1 MGDYA
6 RHHQYTV
13 DLNKPL
19 KRHFCGVLLAG
30 GDNDGDDFIFA
41 VKRDGEAYKPDT
53 LPLPEYFFL
62 RSDGKTVVHYCDH
75 MTKDGIVTVTLP
87 RECYEC
93 EGRFALT
100 VKLRN
105 YPNVVTTVAM
115 IDGFI
120 RKASAGTV
128 IHPETDEEESGN
140 VSWAT
145 VPDYWQTHI
154 DEQVNTVNQAIAAAT
169 GGRSAFLFYTDAHWT
184 YNYQK
189 SPKLLKYLCMNT
201 PMKKVIFGGDVI
213 EDETDLAYLD
223 EWREDV
229 SQLPWHHSVAGNHDD
244 SIDDTWTLDTV
255 YDFLLKPEATDD
267 VVRGANLY
275 YHIDV
280 AGEKTRYLF
289 LDTATKTGNILNDP
303 AQEAW
308 LKSTLL
314 STPAGWHIVAVSHIW
329 ASVNY
334 DVNPPVATG
343 ISMGGQI
350 CLDMFDAYNAR
361 TGDFASCTGKV
372 EFCIG
377 GHAHVDADYV
387 STGGIP
393 IILAETDSR
402 NIRNGGSCTA
412 GTITENSV
420 NAIVADYA
428 SGVVKVIR
436 IGRGNSRTVQLDGS
450 GSEVVTDYDYVAPT
464 GNFTNVIKT
473 STETDLVTPYNEGHG
488 YKNDYR
494 YSSSSM
500 SETGATGWDITG
512 LFPLKIG
519 DTLRFHNVEFM
530 DLDNTG
536 GTNKRNAIWLFS
548 SDLTKCTQTDHYTPD
563 NLPADV
569 WNAEYNDKGDIVKM
583 TVPMSYGATYA
594 YARVVAKNLTGAS
607 VITVN
612 EEIVITG

>member
-6 RHHQYTV
+6 RHHHYTV

-19 KRHFCGVLLAG
+19 QRHFCGILLAE
-30 GDNDGDDFIFA
+30 GDYQGDAFTFTLN
-41 VKRDGEAYKPDT
+41 RDGVAYKPST
-53 LPLPEYFFL
+53 LPYIRGYFK
-62 RSDGKTVVHYCDH
+62 RSDGGTVWFDAQHLSNSS
-75 MTKDGIVTVTLP
+75 VTLTLSK
-87 RECYEC
+87 ECYEC
-93 EGRFALT
+93 EGRFTLSVQMT
-100 VKLRN
+100 R
-105 YPNVVTTVAM
+105 YPDVGTTIAV
-115 IDGFI
+115 IDGYVRNVRTWTI
-120 RKASAGTV
+120 V
-128 IHPETDEEESGN
+128 YPDDEEESGN

-154 DEQVNTVNQAIAAAT
+154 DEQVNTVNQAMAAAT

-213 EDETDLAYLD
+213 ENETDLSYLD

-244 SIDDTWTLDTV
+244 SINDTWTLDTV

-361 TGDFASCTGKV
+361 TGDFAACTGKV

-402 NIRNGGSCTA
+402 NIRNGGSCTS

-450 GSEVVTDYDYVAPT
+450 GSEVVTDYDLVAPT

-500 SETGATGWDITG
+500 SERGATGWDITG

-536 GTNKRNAIWLFS
+536 GTYKRNAIWLFNG
-548 SDLTKCTQTDHYTPD
+548 DLSACTQTDHYTPD
-563 NLPADV
+563 NLPDDA
-569 WNAEYNDKGDIVKM
+569 WNPEYNDKGDIVKM
-583 TVPMSYGATYA
+583 TVPMSCSADYA